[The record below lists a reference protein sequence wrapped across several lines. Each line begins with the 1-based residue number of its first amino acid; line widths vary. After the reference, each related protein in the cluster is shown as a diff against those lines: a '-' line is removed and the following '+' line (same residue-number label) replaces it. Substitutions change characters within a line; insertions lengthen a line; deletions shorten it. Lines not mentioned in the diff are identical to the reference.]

1 MTELTT
7 LARPYAEAVFKRAK
21 ETGTMDNWTSQLSF
35 LSAVMS
41 DEQIKKAVSN
51 PKVRRD
57 VLAQSFLGLCEG
69 QLDAEGQNLVR
80 LLIRNKRLELVGVIK
95 DLFSECRAEHEGYVD
110 VDVASAFD
118 LSAEEQN
125 KLSKTLDATLGRKSR
140 LNVSVDKG
148 LIGGVYIRAGDR
160 VIDASVRGQIERLAK
175 SLWN

>member
-7 LARPYAEAVFKRAK
+7 LARPYAEAAYKRAK
-21 ETGTMDNWTSQLSF
+21 ETGLTDNWTNELGF

-41 DEQIKKAVSN
+41 DERMRKAVSN

-57 VLAQSFLGLCEG
+57 AFSNSFLGLCEG
-69 QLDAEGQNLVR
+69 RLDAEGQNFVR
-80 LLIRNKRLELVGVIK
+80 LLIQNQRLNLVGVIA
-95 DLFSECRAEHEGYVD
+95 DLFAKYRAEDEGYVD

-118 LSAEEQN
+118 LSDEEKG

-148 LIGGVYIRAGDR
+148 LIGGVYIQAGDR

>member
-7 LARPYAEAVFKRAK
+7 LARPYAEAAFKRAK
-21 ETGTMDNWTSQLSF
+21 ETESTDKWTSQLSF

-41 DEQIKKAVSN
+41 DERMQKAVSN

-57 VLAQSFLGLCEG
+57 VLAQSFLGLCDG
-69 QLDAEGQNLVR
+69 QLDAEGQNFVR
-80 LLIRNKRLELVGVIK
+80 LLIQNRRLNLVGVIAN
-95 DLFSECRAEHEGYVD
+95 LFGEYRAEDEGYVD

-118 LSAEEQN
+118 LSAEEKS